1 MPPVIEADWPAPS
14 NVRAFTTTRRGG
26 HSRAPYASWNLGH
39 HVGDQTDA
47 VAANRQLLQQRL
59 PAGTAIQWLNQVHG
73 TEVAVATGE
82 CCPDADASVATGPG
96 VAAAVLTAD
105 CLPILFCDRAGT
117 CVAAAH
123 AGWRGLQAGVLEAT
137 VAALPAAPEDL
148 LAWMGP
154 AIGPSAFEVGP
165 EVREAFLTVLADRSP
180 SDTLAACFRPSRQ
193 AGHYLA
199 DLYALA
205 RLHLKSVGVG
215 AIYGGGRCTFTEVE
229 DFFSYRRDGETGRM
243 ASVIAL
249 Y

>member
-1 MPPVIEADWPAPS
+1 M
-14 NVRAFTTTRRGG
+14 AFTTTRRGG
-26 HSRAPYASWNLGH
+26 HSRGPYASFNLGH
-39 HVGDQTDA
+39 HVGDQPDA
-47 VAANRQLLQQRL
+47 VSANRLQLQQQL
-59 PAGTAIQWLNQVHG
+59 PAGCEVQWLNQVHG
-73 TEVAVATGE
+73 TEVTAATGHGLPE
-82 CCPDADASVATGPG
+82 ADASVAAEPG
-96 VAAAVLTAD
+96 VASAVLTAD
-105 CLPILFCDRAGT
+105 CLPVLFCDRSGT

-137 VAALPAAPEDL
+137 VAALPAAADDL

-165 EVREAFLTVLADRSP
+165 EVREAFLAVLADRSSP
-180 SDTLAACFRPSRQ
+180 AALTTCFRPSSK

-205 RLHLKSVGVG
+205 RLHLKSVGVS
-215 AIYGGGRCTFTEVE
+215 AIYGGEHCTFTEAE

-249 Y
+249 L